1 MGISQNNLMFR
12 TKNKES
18 SITAYHKISGDNTTP
33 NCSFNYTLEA
43 RLVLPPRHLWANL
56 PGHNTLAMTNNQT
69 TGPLERFSWVFARLP
84 VGDALKF
91 NDIGAARLEPDWNT
105 AVNLYQSIAKLRWN
119 SSISRKLESVNYML
133 RLGGHSCA

>member
-1 MGISQNNLMFR
+1 MFVLR
-12 TKNKES
+12 IVLPTFFKMTSSVVKLQKKTES
-18 SITAYHKISGDNTTP
+18 HMTSSVVWG
-33 NCSFNYTLEA
+33 TLEA
-43 RLVLPPRHLWANL
+43 RLVLPPRHLWTNL

-69 TGPLERFSWVFARLP
+69 TGPLERCSWVFARLP

-105 AVNLYQSIAKLRWN
+105 AVSLYQSIAKLQGN

>member
-1 MGISQNNLMFR
+1 MF
-12 TKNKES
+12 
-18 SITAYHKISGDNTTP
+18 
-33 NCSFNYTLEA
+33 FNYLLEA
-43 RLVLPPRHLWANL
+43 SIVVVSSKASWADL
-56 PGHNTLAMTNNQT
+56 SGHNTLAMTNNQS
-69 TGPLERFSWVFARLP
+69 TGPLERFVWVFARLP

>member
-1 MGISQNNLMFR
+1 MGIFQNNLLYR
-12 TKNKES
+12 AINKES
-18 SITAYHKISGDNTTP
+18 SITAYHKISGDITTP

-69 TGPLERFSWVFARLP
+69 TGPLERCSWVFARLP

-91 NDIGAARLEPDWNT
+91 NDIGAARLEPYWNT
-105 AVNLYQSIAKLRWN
+105 AVNLYQSIAKLQGN
-119 SSISRKLESVNYML
+119 NSISRKLESVNYML